1 MAAQPFTWLA
11 AQPHSQ
17 GRAWSNPPVESCRQ
31 QPGTCLRQQEGTPSI
46 WPTLLSATSC
56 KIMAQGQPA
65 QQDLPAALLSQTA
78 AVTPYRTGLE
88 ARATVDGSG
97 LQLGPSVEASQ
108 RSCCGCFARSFFRLS
123 AVLNAL
129 TCAWSEKAAV
139 AFQCGSVGTGPGACP
154 NFRQS

>member
-1 MAAQPFTWLA
+1 M
-11 AQPHSQ
+11 
-17 GRAWSNPPVESCRQ
+17 RCMRQ
-31 QPGTCLRQQEGTPSI
+31 QDGTPSI

-56 KIMAQGQPA
+56 EIMAQGQPA

-88 ARATVDGSG
+88 ARATVDGR

-129 TCAWSEKAAV
+129 TCAWSEKELLLRSSVAV
-139 AFQCGSVGTGPGACP
+139 WGQGRGLVRISANHRLRSTDFPPNLRFCRS
-154 NFRQS
+154 NFRQIYDFIG